1 MLFRSEV
8 AKVYNR
14 ITDGAFSDMETPAE
28 DILDEFEFCYGR
40 LAKDAADLEDKLDE
54 LFKDCQ
60 TVDDCKEALGDYFGW
75 DTY

>member
-1 MLFRSEV
+1 MDFSQEV

-40 LAKDAADLEDKLDE
+40 LRQRRFDRTEYVRQSFVEKI
-54 LFKDCQ
+54 Q
-60 TVDDCKEALGDYFGW
+60 PGI
-75 DTY
+75 